1 MGSTLDLA
9 RDLFLFSF
17 YTRGMSFVDMAY
29 LKKDNLCN
37 GVLSYRRR
45 KTGQLLYIRWEECMQ
60 KIVNKYDM
68 SLSDYLLPTIKN
80 QYVDERTQ
88 YQNALCRVNYAL
100 KYIGKYVGLIT
111 PLTMYVARHSWV
123 SIARSKNI
131 PLSIKLIIN
140 SL

>member
-1 MGSTLDLA
+1 M
-9 RDLFLFSF
+9 
-17 YTRGMSFVDMAY
+17 
-29 LKKDNLCN
+29 
-37 GVLSYRRR
+37 LS
-45 KTGQLLYIRWEECMQ
+45 E
-60 KIVNKYDM
+60 
-68 SLSDYLLPTIKN
+68 YLLPIIRKR
-80 QYVDERTQ
+80 YIDDRSQ
-88 YQNALCRVNYAL
+88 YQNALYRVNYAL